1 MGSLLIAMISLYFL
15 PTWGQTPSITKLSDY
30 KKVQIQF
37 SKPLQLGLTDFV
49 RDYGRKAS
57 TEKKTPNYRLLY
69 ESNKLWGPEDT
80 EGRLSCTVYQKLMLS
95 NRLKNYNEEAVKFE
109 KMITDKEVLNLS
121 AETSWI
127 IVKASPND
135 LGILLWLQA
144 DKKTLQM
151 DCEKK
156 NEKGEE
162 KAILPQQL
170 LNIFSE
176 NQIRLLKDG
185 KDLLPPVTKTEDIS
199 VESTPSE
206 TP

>member
-1 MGSLLIAMISLYFL
+1 MGSMLIALIGLYVL
-15 PTWGQTPSITKLSDY
+15 PTWGQALAITKLSDY
-30 KKVQIQF
+30 KKVQVQF
-37 SKPLQLGLTDFV
+37 SKPLQLGLADFV
-49 RDYGRKAS
+49 RDHGRKAA
-57 TEKKTPNYRLLY
+57 TENKTPNYRLLY
-69 ESNKLWGPEDT
+69 ESNKLWGPEDV

-95 NRLKNYNEEAVKFE
+95 NRLKNYTEEAVKFE

-121 AETSWI
+121 EETLWVI
-127 IVKASPND
+127 TKASPND

-170 LNIFSE
+170 LTVFSE
-176 NQIRLLKDG
+176 NQIKLLKDG
-185 KDLLPPVTKTEDIS
+185 KDLLPPMQKTEDIP
-199 VESTPSE
+199 VESAPSDTP
-206 TP
+206 